1 MHDRV
6 RYPRVPLIGKHTC
19 KDDLAGVSCLLG
31 VYFPIV
37 FAAQIDFMKRNQMGV
52 VLYLMPEEDAEEY
65 GDTDI
70 GNTGTIPVDFR
81 TSKGRIVLTSRDD
94 DAHNQRQE
102 RAKRIE
108 ACLVRKLGEVTAL
121 GDVGFTEPV
130 MTDSNT
136 NPCDKASHT
145 GDIDEPVIS
154 LAFANERSQDAA
166 RPKITVANKA

>member
-1 MHDRV
+1 MSV
-6 RYPRVPLIGKHTC
+6 RSL
-19 KDDLAGVSCLLG
+19 
-31 VYFPIV
+31 FPIV

-102 RAKRIE
+102 RAK
-108 ACLVRKLGEVTAL
+108 G
-121 GDVGFTEPV
+121 
-130 MTDSNT
+130 
-136 NPCDKASHT
+136 
-145 GDIDEPVIS
+145 
-154 LAFANERSQDAA
+154 
-166 RPKITVANKA
+166 